1 VSRSRFAARWTFW
14 FGARRVVARH
24 HRMMP
29 RQLRSDSLSAARSSQ
44 PSSRAI
50 IYRTEVAA
58 VRCDVRS
65 EVSGPLRAGEQ
76 PKSILELSIWPATL
90 PLGLQVKSRRT
101 CTLKSLV
108 WPTPLTLRSQMPANR
123 AGTVGRH
130 GVTEAARPS
139 PSSRSTSLCGFS
151 TARKDKGARDAN
163 AIVAP
168 KVIIF
173 NILLPLEMS
182 VLHEQDMR
190 PSLS

>member
-1 VSRSRFAARWTFW
+1 MDFLV
-14 FGARRVVARH
+14 GARRVVARH

-29 RQLRSDSLSAARSSQ
+29 RQLRSDSLSAARSNQ

-58 VRCDVRS
+58 VRCDARS

-90 PLGLQVKSRRT
+90 PLGPPVKSRRT

-108 WPTPLTLRSQMPANR
+108 WPTPLTFRSQMPANR

-130 GVTEAARPS
+130 GPGPRHYPGPHPS
-139 PSSRSTSLCGFS
+139 
-151 TARKDKGARDAN
+151 
-163 AIVAP
+163 VALAP
-168 KVIIF
+168 LVKTKV
-173 NILLPLEMS
+173 LAM
-182 VLHEQDMR
+182 QTR
-190 PSLS
+190 